1 VIRLRDVLLAV
12 TGMALLAF
20 VARRIGADALL
31 REMTVVR
38 VGLPIIVFL
47 SLLRLVLQTRSWS
60 IALALDGIRSSTRE
74 LIFIRL
80 ASQGI
85 GYLTVLGPVASEP
98 MKIRLLRNQPRSA
111 ATATLIDTGVYW
123 FTSGLTGIAGCL
135 AAGVLLTHS
144 RRPVIAVVIL
154 GATFAVGL
162 YVIACSRTILSPLVN
177 ALRLR
182 CPGWLKK
189 AEQIE
194 VAVRRCA
201 SQHPSSIRQMFL
213 LDVVCQALLA
223 SEVVTIF
230 WCVRLPIHGGTVLAL
245 EAANRMVKIMA
256 GWMPA
261 RIGADE
267 SGAAGA
273 FVALGLP
280 AASGLALALARRAR
294 DLLSVLVGMIWL
306 AWHAQM
312 RQSSAWSEEQQIICK
327 L

>member
-1 VIRLRDVLLAV
+1 MIRLRDVLLAV
-12 TGMALLAF
+12 AGLALLAF
-20 VARRIGADALL
+20 VAGRIGTDALV
-31 REMTVVR
+31 REIAIVR
-38 VGLPIIVFL
+38 VGLPIIVVL
-47 SLLRLVLQTRSWS
+47 SFLRLVLQTRSWS

-74 LIFIRL
+74 LMFIRL

-98 MKIRLLRNQPRSA
+98 MKISLLRNQPRSA
-111 ATATLIDTGVYW
+111 ATATLVDTGVYW
-123 FTSGLTGIAGCL
+123 FSSGLTGIAGCL

-144 RRPVIAVVIL
+144 RHSVIAVAIL
-154 GATFAVGL
+154 GVIFAFGL
-162 YVIACSRTILSPLVN
+162 YLIACPRTILSPLVT
-177 ALRLR
+177 ALAVR

-213 LDVVCQALLA
+213 LDVACQALLA

-245 EAANRMVKIMA
+245 EAANRMVKMMA

-267 SGAAGA
+267 GGAAGA

-280 AASGLALALARRAR
+280 AASGLALALARRTR

-306 AWHAQM
+306 AWHART
-312 RQSSAWSEEQQIICK
+312 RQSSTWNEEQIICK
-327 L
+327 P

>member
-1 VIRLRDVLLAV
+1 MIRLRDVLLAV
-12 TGMALLAF
+12 AGMSLLAF

-31 REMTVVR
+31 REMAVVR

-74 LIFIRL
+74 LMFIRL

-98 MKIRLLRNQPRSA
+98 MKISLLRNQPRSA
-111 ATATLIDTGVYW
+111 ATATLVDTGVYW
-123 FTSGLTGIAGCL
+123 FTSGLTGIGGCL

-144 RRPVIAVVIL
+144 RHAMISVVIL
-154 GATFAVGL
+154 AAIFAVGL
-162 YVIACSRTILSPLVN
+162 YLIARPRTILSPLVS
-177 ALRLR
+177 ALGVR

-194 VAVRRCA
+194 VAVRHRA
-201 SQHPSSIRQMFL
+201 SQHPSSIRRMFL

-223 SEVVTIF
+223 AEVITIF

-245 EAANRMVKIMA
+245 EAANRMVKMMS

-280 AASGLALALARRAR
+280 AASGLALALTRRAR
-294 DLLSVLVGMIWL
+294 DLLNVLVGMVWL
-306 AWHAQM
+306 AWHSQR
-312 RQSSAWSEEQQIICK
+312 RQISVWNEEQMICK
-327 L
+327 P